1 MDTADIIVWAALRTN
16 HVAIS
21 LIKKSYSNILRWYSY
36 IEQSNPWIL
45 NTVDGVIEPPAKA
58 RAAAS
63 STGANYNIDLP
74 DIDGPM
80 VTRFP
85 PEPSGYLH
93 IGHGKAAMLNDYFA
107 HQTPGGT
114 LICRF
119 DDTNPSK
126 ESMEFQNAIVHDLQL
141 MGVVPDKTTFSS
153 DYFQLMYD
161 YAIQLIKDGKA
172 FADDSVLGKG
182 DESRKNRL
190 PSTRRN
196 LSTERTLDAFDE
208 MKTGSMEGS
217 AGVFERKL
225 HTTALTALSEIQS
238 FTAAI

>member
-1 MDTADIIVWAALRTN
+1 MPLADLEAFLTLRTCLSGYCMDTADIIVWAALRTN

-141 MGVVPDKTTFSS
+141 MGWFQIKLHFPVTTFSS
-153 DYFQLMYD
+153 CMITLFSSSKMARRLPTTQC
-161 YAIQLIKDGKA
+161 
-172 FADDSVLGKG
+172 LGKG
-182 DESRKNRL
+182 
-190 PSTRRN
+190 TRV
-196 LSTERTLDAFDE
+196 E
-208 MKTGSMEGS
+208 KTVSPQRAE
-217 AGVFERKL
+217 
-225 HTTALTALSEIQS
+225 T
-238 FTAAI
+238 